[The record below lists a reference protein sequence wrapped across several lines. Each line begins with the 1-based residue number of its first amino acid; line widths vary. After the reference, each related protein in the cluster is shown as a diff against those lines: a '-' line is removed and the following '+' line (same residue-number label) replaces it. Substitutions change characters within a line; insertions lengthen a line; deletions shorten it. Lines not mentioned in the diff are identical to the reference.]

1 LKNDYFVT
9 LRKAEKMDL
18 KTRKLN
24 VIEGLIKLQDEK
36 LFSKIE
42 ALIQNHS
49 SDRNENKPFTQEQLL
64 ERANK
69 SNNDYLAGRVTP
81 QEELESQSEKW

>member
-1 LKNDYFVT
+1 MI
-9 LRKAEKMDL
+9 KAEKMDL

-42 ALIQNHS
+42 ALIQNQASYSIEH
-49 SDRNENKPFTQEQLL
+49 KPFTQDQLL

-69 SNNDYLAGRVTP
+69 SNNDYLAGRVTS

>member
-1 LKNDYFVT
+1 
-9 LRKAEKMDL
+9 MDL

-24 VIEGLIKLQDEK
+24 VIESLIKLKDEK

-42 ALIQNHS
+42 ALIQKEA
-49 SDRNENKPFTQEQLL
+49 SDSNENKPFTQEQLL

-69 SNNDYLAGRVTP
+69 SNDDYLAGRVTS